1 MNALLNYPG
10 AKWGMASQI
19 VSLMPPHRS
28 YLEPFFGSGAVLFN
42 KPPSAIETVNDIDG
56 DIVNFFRVL
65 REQPEKLAMFISLTP
80 YSRDV
85 FNDAHEDRGTSD
97 FERAYK
103 FAIRSK
109 MGFGFKTYTKTG
121 FKVDVQGREGSYA
134 VNNWNRMPAD
144 LLEAAARLKNVQVE
158 NRPAL
163 DLIRKYNYAHAMQND
178 ADAMQSDAP
187 ILSNPILSSPIQSY
201 PIQSK
206 ESKADEPPAPA
217 KAARKSY
224 GEFGWVKLT
233 DEEYRRLLNDLGE
246 AEVKRCIAYI
256 DESAQSTRNKN
267 KWRDWNLVVRRCA
280 KDGWGLDNHTRYSRQ
295 KVPMGATG
303 VLGEAELEAIQRV
316 LKEG

>member
-1 MNALLNYPG
+1 MNTLLNYPG
-10 AKWGMASQI
+10 AKWGMAAQI

-56 DIVNFFRVL
+56 DIVNFFKVL

-85 FNDAHEDRGTSD
+85 FNDAHLDRGSSD

-163 DLIRKYNYAHAMQND
+163 DLIRKYNYDNVLIY
-178 ADAMQSDAP
+178 ADPPYLLETRGGKQYRHEMSEKDHLDLLEVLKQHKGSV
-187 ILSNPILSSPIQSY
+187 IISGY
-201 PIQSK
+201 PSEMYDQELAGWSRIT
-206 ESKADEPPAPA
+206 
-217 KAARKSY
+217 RKSY
-224 GEFGWVKLT
+224 NQNAEQRTEVLWCNFEVPSLFVGGE
-233 DEEYRRLLNDLGE
+233 
-246 AEVKRCIAYI
+246 
-256 DESAQSTRNKN
+256 
-267 KWRDWNLVVRRCA
+267 
-280 KDGWGLDNHTRYSRQ
+280 GL
-295 KVPMGATG
+295 
-303 VLGEAELEAIQRV
+303 
-316 LKEG
+316 